1 MNESTGGSNSPR
13 CDRDWWRALVAAPVA
28 TVLSKTVKAARV
40 MGATAII
47 TGLSAEVAQV
57 LVGLGVELA
66 DLDTAGDLRSGL
78 VRAERLLS
86 PASPPEA
93 GRPAARHR

>member
-1 MNESTGGSNSPR
+1 MDT
-13 CDRDWWRALVAAPVA
+13 AVAQSKIAVLAVA
-28 TVLSKTVKAARV
+28 SGPGLVKAFKS